1 MYVSSCLHK
10 VNKTTQVPSDIVQE
24 STRERVLN
32 AAFQLFAEKGYD
44 GTRTRDIAHLAGV
57 NEVTV
62 FRLFGNKSTL
72 FEEAVVRGMPLR
84 RIQTYV
90 DFDLDLPVEELMV
103 HNAKLVLE
111 VLKQNRHLFMI
122 MVGELWRH
130 PEIRDRVVPELY
142 GGAIGFLSHQL
153 SMLMERGKL
162 KVTDPDI
169 AARAWMGMVQSHYLF
184 NYMLGSGNISSA
196 EEERIIRGMARIFV
210 HGVGSRE
217 DD

>member
-1 MYVSSCLHK
+1 MS
-10 VNKTTQVPSDIVQE
+10 KTTQVPSDIVQE
-24 STRERVLN
+24 SARERVLN

-72 FEEAVVRGMPLR
+72 FQEAVVRGMPLR
-84 RIQTYV
+84 RIQTAV

-122 MVGELWRH
+122 MVG
-130 PEIRDRVVPELY
+130 
-142 GGAIGFLSHQL
+142 
-153 SMLMERGKL
+153 
-162 KVTDPDI
+162 
-169 AARAWMGMVQSHYLF
+169 
-184 NYMLGSGNISSA
+184 
-196 EEERIIRGMARIFV
+196 
-210 HGVGSRE
+210 
-217 DD
+217 